1 MKVLWIVNTIFP
13 ALSEAIG
20 QRNPVVGG
28 WMYGLAEQVSRE
40 QGIELA
46 VATTYSGS
54 ELYEKTIDGIH
65 YFLLPSKKLTKYD
78 VLLES
83 YWLQVYNQ
91 FSANIVHIHGTE
103 LTHGLACMSKLPNL
117 NYVISIQG
125 LTSVIARYYYSVISI
140 YDIIRNITFRDIVR
154 FDSIFQQKK
163 KFEKRGKYEK
173 EYILRAKYV
182 IGRTSWDK
190 AHTRSINSNIK
201 YQFCNESL
209 RSGFYEAEKWSL
221 EKCNRYTIF
230 LSQAGYPIKGL
241 HNVIKSVSL
250 LKNEFPDIKVR
261 VGGTNITTSKSFKDK
276 IKISGYGKYIKKLIL
291 KKSLQENIV
300 FLGSL
305 SEEEMIR
312 EYQKANVF
320 VCPSSI
326 ENSPNSLG
334 EAQLLGTPVIAS
346 YVGGVPDMVIH
357 NETGMLYR
365 FEEVEMLADNIR
377 TVFSE
382 PNFSI
387 YISEKAITVA
397 SLRHNRDTI
406 LKKTKLIYSEIL
418 NS

>member
-13 ALSEAIG
+13 TLSEAMG
-20 QRNPVVGG
+20 LTKPVVGG

-54 ELYEKTIDGIH
+54 ELNKKTIDGIH
-65 YFLLPSKKLTKYD
+65 YFLLPTKNQVKYD
-78 VLLES
+78 ILLES
-83 YWLQVYNQ
+83 YWEQVYHQ
-91 FSANIVHIHGTE
+91 FQPNVVHIHGTE
-103 LTHGLACMSKLPNL
+103 FTHGLACMRKLPEL

-125 LTSVIARYYYSVISI
+125 IIGVYARYYYSAISFC
-140 YDIIRNITFRDIVR
+140 DIIRNITFRDIVR

-190 AHTRSINSNIK
+190 SHVKVINANVN
-201 YQFCNESL
+201 YHFCNESL
-209 RSGFYEAEKWSL
+209 RNEFYNADKWSID
-221 EKCNRYTIF
+221 ECNRNTIF

-241 HNVIKSVSL
+241 HNVIKSIAL

-261 VGGTNITTSKSFKDK
+261 VAGINITACKTLKDK
-276 IKISGYGKYIKKLIL
+276 IRISGYGKYIKRLIQ
-291 KKSLQENIV
+291 KKSLEENIV

-305 SEEEMIR
+305 SEQEMIS

-357 NETGMLYR
+357 NETGLLYR
-365 FEEVEMLADNIR
+365 FEEVEMLAENIR
-377 TVFSE
+377 TVFNNSA
-382 PNFSI
+382 FSLEVSKNA
-387 YISEKAITVA
+387 ISTAN
-397 SLRHNRDTI
+397 LRHNRQI
-406 LKKTKLIYSEIL
+406 NLKKTVDIYSEIW